1 MGLGKR
7 IGEECKEA
15 GITLRQL
22 AIKADIP
29 YSTLYSAVKRDSDGI
44 DAGTITRLANALGLP
59 ISYFY
64 SDPEEGEAI
73 ISRERGALE
82 ELAQSVRY
90 SLKKVNSNDCLPDAE
105 ILNKILDD
113 RIPFFA
119 KKFLIPEDIL
129 KVDGP
134 DYVKQ
139 YLSDEQNRKKDI
151 PLTLPEVQ
159 IQMLKLMD
167 SMNSAGQQTAVERVE
182 ELAQLPKYQKAPA
195 GDSTQSAGT
204 GDENDPE

>member
-1 MGLGKR
+1 MGIGKR
-7 IGEECKEA
+7 IGEECKDA
-15 GITLRQL
+15 GMTLRQL
-22 AIKADIP
+22 SIKSGVP

-44 DAGTITRLANALGLP
+44 DAGTITRLANALELP

-82 ELAQSVRY
+82 ELALSVKC
-90 SLKKVNSNDCLPDAE
+90 SLRKVNNNDCLTDTE
-105 ILNKILDD
+105 VLNRLLAD

-119 KKFLIPEDIL
+119 KKFLIPEDLL
-129 KVDGP
+129 KVDAP

-139 YLSDEQNRKKDI
+139 FLSDEQNRNEEI
-151 PLTLPEVQ
+151 PLTMSAVQ

-167 SMNSAGQQTAVERVE
+167 TMNPTGQQTAVERIE
-182 ELAQLPKYQKAPA
+182 ELAQIPKYQKAPA

>member
-7 IGEECKEA
+7 IGEECKKS

-22 AIKADIP
+22 AIKADVP

-44 DAGTITRLANALGLP
+44 DAGTITRLANALELP

-82 ELAQSVRY
+82 ELAYSVKY
-90 SLKKVNSNDCLPDAE
+90 CLKKAKDNGTLTDSEFLKKTV
-105 ILNKILDD
+105 DD
-113 RIPFFA
+113 KIPFFA
-119 KKFLIPEDIL
+119 KKFLIPEEIL
-129 KVDGP
+129 KVDAP

-139 YLSDEQNRKKDI
+139 YLADEQSKKKDI
-151 PLTLPEVQ
+151 RLTLSEIQ
-159 IQMLKLMD
+159 MQMLKLMD
-167 SMNSAGQQTAVERVE
+167 TMNPTGQQTAVERVK
-182 ELAQLPKYQKAPA
+182 ELTQIAKYQKAPS
-195 GDSTQSAGT
+195 GNSTQSVE
-204 GDENDPE
+204 DKEPEQR

>member
-1 MGLGKR
+1 MGIGKR
-7 IGEECKEA
+7 IGEECKDA
-15 GITLRQL
+15 GMTLRQL
-22 AIKADIP
+22 SIKSGVP

-44 DAGTITRLANALGLP
+44 DAGTITRLANALELP

-82 ELAQSVRY
+82 ELALSVKC
-90 SLKKVNSNDCLPDAE
+90 SLRKANNNDCLTDTE
-105 ILNKILDD
+105 VLNRLLAD

-119 KKFLIPEDIL
+119 KKFLIPEDLL
-129 KVDGP
+129 KVDAP

-139 YLSDEQNRKKDI
+139 FLSDEQNRNEEI
-151 PLTLPEVQ
+151 PLTMSAVQ

-167 SMNSAGQQTAVERVE
+167 TMNPTGQQTAVERIE
-182 ELAQLPKYQKAPA
+182 ELAQIPKYQKDPA

>member
-1 MGLGKR
+1 MGIGKR
-7 IGEECKEA
+7 IGEECKDA
-15 GITLRQL
+15 GMTLRQL
-22 AIKADIP
+22 SIKSGVP

-44 DAGTITRLANALGLP
+44 DAGTITRLANALELP

-82 ELAQSVRY
+82 ELALSVKC
-90 SLKKVNSNDCLPDAE
+90 SLRKVNNNDCLTDTE
-105 ILNKILDD
+105 VLNRLLAD

-119 KKFLIPEDIL
+119 KKFLIPEDLL
-129 KVDGP
+129 KVDAP

-139 YLSDEQNRKKDI
+139 FLSDEQNRNEEI
-151 PLTLPEVQ
+151 PLTMSAVQ

-167 SMNSAGQQTAVERVE
+167 TMNPTGQQTAVERIE
-182 ELAQLPKYQKAPA
+182 ELAQIPKYQKDPA